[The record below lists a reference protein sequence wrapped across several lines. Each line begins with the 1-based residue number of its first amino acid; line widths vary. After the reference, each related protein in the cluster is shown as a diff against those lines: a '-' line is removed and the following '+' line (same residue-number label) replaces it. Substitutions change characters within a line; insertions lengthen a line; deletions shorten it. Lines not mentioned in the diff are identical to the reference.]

1 MKKIFIQFQILL
13 LRMGAAF
20 LSIFNKKKK

>member
-13 LRMGAAF
+13 LKIGAAF
-20 LSIFNKKKK
+20 LSIFNKKK

>member
-13 LRMGAAF
+13 LRIGAAF
-20 LSIFNKKKK
+20 LSIFDNKKK

>member
-13 LRMGAAF
+13 LKIGAGF
-20 LSIFNKKKK
+20 LSIFNKKK